1 MATLRLEHLRIVKKC
16 NCSRELFVMLEDL
29 KSVAVPLSAA
39 AALTALGVLIAVA
52 AGMAF

>member
-1 MATLRLEHLRIVKKC
+1 LSIYSLLRNAIAR
-16 NCSRELFVMLEDL
+16 RELFEMLEDL